1 MYKAVIFFFK
11 VSQNFIVNESA
22 EDRNLQTFFNRA
34 QNSLYLAIFYQIVFI
49 VTGMPYLPAKDELVS
64 FNRLSSQ
71 GL

>member
-1 MYKAVIFFFK
+1 MFQAVIFFFK

-22 EDRNLQTFFNRA
+22 EDGNLQAFFNRA
-34 QNSLYLAIFYQIVFI
+34 QNSLSCNILPNSI
-49 VTGMPYLPAKDELVS
+49 VTGMPYLPTKDELAS